1 MKWLCLHLSEPLH
14 LSCPVS
20 DFSLDC
26 VEVHKIN
33 GTDVSLFVSL
43 GKRLIM
49 VPKFHCLYSLK

>member
-1 MKWLCLHLSEPLH
+1 
-14 LSCPVS
+14 
-20 DFSLDC
+20 